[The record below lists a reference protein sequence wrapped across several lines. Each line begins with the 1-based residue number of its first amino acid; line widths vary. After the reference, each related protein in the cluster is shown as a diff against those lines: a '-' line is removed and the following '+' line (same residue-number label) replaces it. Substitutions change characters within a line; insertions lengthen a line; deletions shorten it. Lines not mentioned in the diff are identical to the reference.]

1 MVEMTEQSVE
11 LETSLNEGEDVVSTK
26 VRNYSVDFVLHGIND
41 VESCR
46 NSR

>member
-11 LETSLNEGEDVVSTK
+11 LKTSLNEGKDVVSTK